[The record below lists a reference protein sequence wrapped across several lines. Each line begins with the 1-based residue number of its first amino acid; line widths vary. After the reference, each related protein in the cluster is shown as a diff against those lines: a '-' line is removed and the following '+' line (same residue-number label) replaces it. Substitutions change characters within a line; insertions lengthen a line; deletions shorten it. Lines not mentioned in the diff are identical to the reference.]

1 MLPFFSSR
9 LPRRPPRTSNAH
21 SGSRETQEAQQEAG
35 RGPSKSF
42 LEQDPGHEGM
52 WYLVPGM
59 WYVVCTPDV
68 CRYVDVSGCGMRCAL
83 NQVNVFWN
91 KIPDM
96 EACGAY

>member
-1 MLPFFSSR
+1 
-9 LPRRPPRTSNAH
+9 
-21 SGSRETQEAQQEAG
+21 
-35 RGPSKSF
+35 
-42 LEQDPGHEGM
+42 M